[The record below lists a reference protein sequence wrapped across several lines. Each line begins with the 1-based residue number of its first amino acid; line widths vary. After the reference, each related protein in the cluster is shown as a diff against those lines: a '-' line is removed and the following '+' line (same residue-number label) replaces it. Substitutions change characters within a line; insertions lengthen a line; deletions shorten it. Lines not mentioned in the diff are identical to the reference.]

1 MRAQER
7 QRRLMAEQTAQRRRK
22 IVVLALILVAVVLT
36 GVLAVYL
43 LGNRSD
49 QVVSQQ
55 EHPTERWAPVACNPE
70 TVRTTLEA
78 PLTAPAGS
86 PIDFT
91 VKLENLSDKHPCF
104 IDVGWSNVDISV
116 ATGADTVVSTQTC
129 GFGSESKR
137 LLLDRSM
144 STSFVLTWPGGVGDE
159 ACATPEASWS
169 QPGSYQA
176 RLSFVDNAAETSQT
190 VFVLE

>member
-1 MRAQER
+1 MRTQER
-7 QRRLMAEQTAQRRRK
+7 QRRLMAEQSAQRRRQ
-22 IVVLALILVAVVLT
+22 IVVLALILVAVVCT
-36 GVLAVYL
+36 GILAVYL
-43 LGNRSD
+43 LGNRND
-49 QVVSQQ
+49 QVGSQK
-55 EHPTERWAPVACNPE
+55 EHPTERWSPVACSPE
-70 TVRTTLEA
+70 TVKATLEA

-91 VKLENLSDKHPCF
+91 VTLENLSEKHPCF
-104 IDVGWSNVDISV
+104 IDVGWSNVDVSA
-116 ATGADTVVSTQTC
+116 ATGADTVISTQAC
-129 GFGSESKR
+129 GFGPENKR

-159 ACATPEASWS
+159 ACAAPEASWS

-176 RLSFVDNAAETSQT
+176 RLSFMDNAAEASQT